1 MTDRTVDYL
10 FGKER
15 SPFTGR
21 VMARRARSAC
31 GPFMKEV
38 ASDRADRFCDFA
50 FVHAEAPSGRF
61 V

>member
-1 MTDRTVDYL
+1 
-10 FGKER
+10 
-15 SPFTGR
+15 
-21 VMARRARSAC
+21 MARRVRSAC

-61 V
+61 VCGLRMCSPSRAASISWAVKI